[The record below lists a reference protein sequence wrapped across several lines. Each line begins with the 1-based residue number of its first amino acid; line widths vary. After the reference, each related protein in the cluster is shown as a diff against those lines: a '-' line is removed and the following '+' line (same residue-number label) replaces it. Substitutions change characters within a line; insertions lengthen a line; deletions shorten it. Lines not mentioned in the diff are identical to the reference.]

1 MNNPP
6 NIVSFPVC
14 PSCDRTHVERVSQCP
29 LCDRL
34 WNQNV
39 IGSLG
44 VWDGLPTVVEDN
56 PDAEYGYAAHVACGC
71 GLVGPAR
78 ITCEEAIKAWNKNA
92 ALIRSRI
99 ETGVPIDPDNVIK
112 TLQQRGIMPTKE
124 AA

>member
-1 MNNPP
+1 MNIITMPGL
-6 NIVSFPVC
+6 C
-14 PSCDRTHVERVSQCP
+14 PSCDRPHTETVAPCP
-29 LCDRL
+29 LCDRE

-39 IGSLG
+39 IGHLG
-44 VWDGLPTVVEDN
+44 VWDGQPIRDEDDE
-56 PDAEYGYAAHVACGC
+56 DAVGHAAFVACGC
-71 GLVGPAR
+71 GFNGPSRA
-78 ITCEEAIKAWNKNA
+78 TCKEAVIAWNKNA